1 MYILFSQRT
10 LGVVNK
16 IWTRKEK
23 NRARIL
29 TKVLLLP
36 WPMTETW
43 LSITAHLS
51 PTCSLHV
58 VLHFSLNNTEWRE
71 ETLWCPNESG
81 ITLPMEKK
89 NLAEVYWTSRID
101 KYSFEKLDRLK
112 GRQFMVI
119 RLFQRGP
126 KDLELLPKNF
136 VQFQCTTFTQTF
148 TRRHN

>member
-23 NRARIL
+23 NSARIL
-29 TKVLLLP
+29 TIDLLLP

-119 RLFQRGP
+119 RLLQRGP

>member
-10 LGVVNK
+10 LGVANK

-23 NRARIL
+23 NSARIL
-29 TKVLLLP
+29 TIDLLLP